1 MEPRVADSRCIVIAG
16 LGSVGRRHLRN
27 LKALGWQNVVLLRTH
42 QSTLPD
48 DELAGLPVETSIERA
63 LAYEPVGVIIATPT
77 ACHLEV
83 ALPAAAAGCHLLIEK
98 PLSHTLDGIDLL
110 QGAVR
115 KRDVRVLVGFQ
126 FRFHPGLQ
134 TVKRLLE
141 EDAVGAILSVHAHMG
156 EYLPQWHPWEDYR
169 RSYSARKDL
178 GGGVVLTLSHPFD
191 YVRWLVGDA
200 VAISAFIGRRGGLEI
215 EVEDTAEILV
225 QLASGA
231 IGQVHL
237 DYIQLQPS
245 HWLSI
250 IGQEGTIRWD
260 NRAGAVHCFRSRQ
273 GKEEM
278 FSPPQGFERNAM
290 FLSEMRHFLACIDG
304 TEMPVCTL
312 EDGARALHW
321 ALAAKESV
329 AEERVIRIG

>member
-1 MEPRVADSRCIVIAG
+1 MEPRVTDSRWIVMAG

-27 LKALGWQNVVLLRTH
+27 LRALGWRNVVLLRTY

-48 DELAGLPVETSIERA
+48 EELAGPPVVTSIEQA
-63 LAYEPVGVIIATPT
+63 LAYEPVGVIVATPT
-77 ACHLEV
+77 ASHLEI
-83 ALPAAAAGCHLLIEK
+83 ALPATEAGCHLLIEK
-98 PLSHTLDGIDLL
+98 PISHTLDGIDLL
-110 QGAVR
+110 EEAVR

-126 FRFHPGLQ
+126 YRFHPGLQ

-141 EDAVGAILSVHAHMG
+141 EDAVGSILSVHAHMG
-156 EYLPQWHPWEDYR
+156 EHLPQWHPWEDYR

-178 GGGVVLTLSHPFD
+178 GGGVVLTLCHPFD

-200 VAISAFIGRRGGLEI
+200 VAISALIGHRGGLEI

-225 QLASGA
+225 RFASGV
-231 IGQVHL
+231 IGHVHL

-260 NRAGAVHCFRSRQ
+260 NRDGAVHCFRSRQ
-273 GKEEM
+273 GKEEV
-278 FSPPQGFERNAM
+278 FSPPADFERNAM

-304 TEMPVCTL
+304 TETPVCTL
-312 EDGARALHW
+312 EDGLRALHW

-329 AEERVIRIG
+329 AEEKVIRIG